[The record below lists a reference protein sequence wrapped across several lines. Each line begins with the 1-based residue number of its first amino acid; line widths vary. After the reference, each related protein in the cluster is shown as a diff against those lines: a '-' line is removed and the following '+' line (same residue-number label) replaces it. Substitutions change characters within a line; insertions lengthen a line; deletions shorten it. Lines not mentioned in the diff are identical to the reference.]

1 MCYRKARVHQTG
13 KSNAD
18 VRTISASPLSIRM
31 PIQERSFVQ
40 TSTSFVKHIGEDP
53 RDLSIQKYKT
63 WNKKL
68 KKLKIEKEPIKLDPN
83 RRMKEDPPD
92 YANVKSKVELL
103 RSQQDFQIPVNNT
116 LQQELAEFVKNQSVS
131 LKSQFIKADKNKS
144 GVLGFQDFKKVLDD
158 INAPYGIL
166 KNSQA
171 LYNELGGDSKGI
183 NYKEV
188 LNKINPRDVKLPQI
202 DIIEGQ
208 DNRVSLIDKRTA
220 PLNQLE
226 NIYNNARKVRQF
238 LKNTYKT
245 PDALITELKSSPTSE
260 HISLAQLESFVI
272 NKLNEIKTQK
282 VSRREMDG
290 FLASYDYNKDQATSI
305 SEVAKY
311 VFMDDILAANHL
323 HHKKRA
329 IPPLRDAGKIESQD
343 LNRIKKLLL
352 DIEHK
357 MFTQGPNQ
365 SLGVFKCFDKD
376 ADGYLTV
383 EDIEQGLNLA
393 QIPHSSDDT
402 LKLMRF
408 LDDNGNGFVT
418 FSEFSKVVQPNILTV
433 NREKLGE
440 SLEKHMNISQ
450 PSTEYHVY
458 QQSRLPALNSETQDF
473 TLKHSTR
480 YSASPPYKDTFVN
493 FAPRADCSMYMDD
506 HARLSAKKFEPISVS
521 HEDKNKLRKSA
532 EAKMIYL
539 QKTRE
544 INENRIQ
551 EMDAKQ
557 KMMDMQKI
565 IKSANVKSQYEAK
578 CKAGLM
584 N

>member
-1 MCYRKARVHQTG
+1 MCYRKPRLHQTG

-18 VRTISASPLSIRM
+18 VRTISSSPLSVRIS
-31 PIQERSFVQ
+31 IQERSFVQ
-40 TSTSFVKHIGEDP
+40 TSTSFIKQINEDP

-68 KKLKIEKEPIKLDPN
+68 KKLTNEKDTINLDPN
-83 RRMKEDPPD
+83 RRMKENPPD
-92 YANVKSKVELL
+92 FANVKAKVQML
-103 RSQQDFQIPVNNT
+103 RSQQDFQIPTNNT
-116 LQQELAEFVKNQSVS
+116 LQQELEEFVKNQSIS
-131 LKSQFIKADKNKS
+131 LKSQFIKADKSKS
-144 GVLGFQDFKKVLDD
+144 GILSFQEFKKVLED
-158 INAPYGIL
+158 INSPYEIL
-166 KNSQA
+166 SNSQA

-188 LNKINPRDVKLPQI
+188 VNKIYPKNFKLPQI
-202 DIIEGQ
+202 DIVEKQENI
-208 DNRVSLIDKRTA
+208 VSLIDKRTA

-245 PDALITELKSSPTSE
+245 PEALITELKSLPAND
-260 HISLAQLESFVI
+260 HISLSQLESFVI

-282 VSRREMDG
+282 VSRKEMDG

-305 SEVAKY
+305 SEVVKY
-311 VFMDDILAANHL
+311 IFMDDILAANHL

-329 IPPLRDAGKIESQD
+329 IPPLRDTGKIESQD
-343 LNRIKKLLL
+343 TNRIKKLLL
-352 DIEHK
+352 DIENK

-376 ADGYLTV
+376 ADGYLTI

-402 LKLMRF
+402 LKIMRF
-408 LDDNGNGFVT
+408 LDENGNGFVT
-418 FSEFSKVVQPNILTV
+418 FSEFSKVIQPNILTV

-450 PSTEYHVY
+450 PSTEYHIY
-458 QQSRLPALNSETQDF
+458 QQSRLPILSSATQEF
-473 TLKHSTR
+473 MLKHNTR
-480 YSASPPYKDTFVN
+480 YSSSPPYKDTFVN
-493 FAPRADCSMYMDD
+493 FTPRVDCAMYMDD
-506 HARLSAKKFEPISVS
+506 NNRLSAKKFEPISVS
-521 HEDKNKLRKSA
+521 QEDKNKLRKSA
-532 EAKMIYL
+532 EAKMVYL

-557 KMMDMQKI
+557 MVLEIQKI
-565 IKSANVKSQYEAK
+565 AKSANVKSLYEAK

>member
-18 VRTISASPLSIRM
+18 VRTISASPLSIRI

-40 TSTSFVKHIGEDP
+40 TSTSFVKNIGENP
-53 RDLSIQKYKT
+53 KDLSIQKYKT

-68 KKLKIEKEPIKLDPN
+68 KKLTIDKEPIKLDPN

-92 YANVKSKVELL
+92 FANVKTKVELL
-103 RSQQDFQIPVNNT
+103 RSQQDFQIPTNNII
-116 LQQELAEFVKNQSVS
+116 QQELVEFVKNQSVG
-131 LKSQFIKADKNKS
+131 LKSKFIKADKNKS
-144 GVLGFQDFKKVLDD
+144 GILTFQDFKKVLED

-166 KNSQA
+166 RNLQT
-171 LYNELGGDSKGI
+171 LYNELGGGSEGI

-188 LNKINPRDVKLPQI
+188 VNKIYPRDVKLPQI
-202 DIIEGQ
+202 DVVEGQ
-208 DNRVSLIDKRTA
+208 ENRVTLIDKRTA

-245 PDALITELKSSPTSE
+245 QEALVAELKSSSSSE
-260 HISLAQLESFVI
+260 HVSLSRLESFVI
-272 NKLNEIKTQK
+272 NKLNEMKTQK
-282 VSRREMDG
+282 VSRREMDS

-305 SEVAKY
+305 SEVVKY

-329 IPPLRDAGKIESQD
+329 IPPLREAGKIESQD
-343 LNRIKKLLL
+343 INRIKKLLL

-365 SLGVFKCFDKD
+365 SLSVFKCFDKD

-383 EDIEQGLNLA
+383 EDLEQGLNLA
-393 QIPHSSDDT
+393 QIPHSNDDT
-402 LKLMRF
+402 LKLMKF

-418 FSEFSKVVQPNILTV
+418 FNEFSKVIQPNILTI

-450 PSTEYHVY
+450 PSTEYHIY
-458 QQSRLPALNSETQDF
+458 QQSRLPALNSETQEF
-473 TLKHSTR
+473 ILKQSTR
-480 YSASPPYKDTFVN
+480 YSSSPPYKDTFVN
-493 FAPRADCSMYMDD
+493 FAPRVDCAMYMDD
-506 HARLSAKKFEPISVS
+506 TTRLSAKKFEPISVS

-539 QKTRE
+539 QKSRE

-557 KMMDMQKI
+557 RMLDMQKI